1 MKFFGNVEFE
11 GTGHVTPDDGANDI
25 GDSRA
30 VTASNIFTISSSDD
44 LGIATIDG
52 MTVTPSLGQHL
63 ITYNGQ
69 YACSVATV
77 VVIVSADLADLRTYI
92 KSIPAT
98 NTVHPLTFG
107 SGEILKSGVYDITGA
122 GSIAGTL
129 TIDAENNPNAIFI
142 IRCSAAFS
150 TGASVTIQLVNG
162 AKASNVFWLAV
173 GAVSLGATNVFKGTI
188 IGDAAIAVGDTG
200 NIDGKLLSI
209 AGAISFT
216 NIVITPQLLGSVNTH
231 SLGSFSVFTTL
242 GAVSN
247 TGVSEIF
254 GDIGTGGGAITGFDA
269 STLHGKTFTPGNAMF
284 TAEISMYQ
292 NGVLLPNTVR
302 SFSNATNNTGAMLT
316 VLGLSLPILF
326 TPQIIDVR
334 VQVLLGSM
342 FIGNRIFTTQKLE

>member
-11 GTGHVTPDDGANDI
+11 GDGHVTPDDGSNDI

-30 VTASNIFTISSSDD
+30 VTASSSFPVNAADELGPVTI
-44 LGIATIDG
+44 AG
-52 MTVTPSLGQHL
+52 MSVTPSLGQHL

-77 VVIVSADLADLRTYI
+77 VIRVADDLAALRTYL
-92 KSIPAT
+92 KGLTAT
-98 NTVHPLTFG
+98 NTTHALTFG
-107 SGEILKSGVYDITGA
+107 SGEILKHGVYDIGGA

-129 TIDAENNPNAIFI
+129 TIDAENDPNAIFV
-142 IRCSAAFS
+142 IRCAAAFS
-150 TGASVTIQLVNG
+150 TGASVTIQLING
-162 AKASNVFWLAV
+162 AKAANIFWLAV

-188 IGDAAIAVGDTG
+188 LGDAAVAVGDTG
-200 NIDGKLLSI
+200 NVDGKLLSI
-209 AGAISFT
+209 AGAVSFT
-216 NIVITPQLLGSVNTH
+216 NIVMVQPLLGMINTH
-231 SLGSFSVFTTL
+231 SLGSFSAFTTL

-247 TGVSEIF
+247 TGNSEIF
-254 GDIGTGGGAITGFDA
+254 GDIGTGGGAITGFET

-292 NGVLLPNTVR
+292 NGVLLSNSVR

-316 VLGLSLPILF
+316 AIGLSTPIVF
-326 TPQIIDVR
+326 TPQVVEVK

-342 FIGNRIFTTQKLE
+342 FIGNRILTTQKLE